1 MFFSP
6 GFIILYRRLH
16 TFLHTFFVFVN
27 IFLPLLV
34 YALFRWVFLNEKWA
48 ILSAMLCRSPV
59 WYFWHKIYS
68 VLYYYSRPTYCHG
81 LSLITHEVAVYRN
94 TLFRNIEPLP
104 CDRLNY
110 HPLPCDRLNWHTF
123 LNQWEDRKFT
133 SSIINA
139 NVCQLVIIFSM
150 WSYLPIFNN
159 VCQYVMMFVS
169 MY

>member
-1 MFFSP
+1 
-6 GFIILYRRLH
+6 
-16 TFLHTFFVFVN
+16 
-27 IFLPLLV
+27 
-34 YALFRWVFLNEKWA
+34 
-48 ILSAMLCRSPV
+48 MLCRSPV

-150 WSYLPIFNN
+150 WSYFSMFDK
-159 VCQYVMMFVS
+159 VCQYVIICQYVIMFLSFWSCLSVCDNVS
-169 MY
+169 LCDNFSVCDNVF